1 MRLAYKHEMLF
12 VVGTMK
18 DSKSPPAPH
27 ERPRVHDLEIKDP
40 SLIFSS
46 IWEKLE
52 VEFGRENLRFP
63 KEFILLGGAPGSG
76 KGTQTQFIT
85 TTRGLTCEPVVVSA
99 LLDSEEARRIKA
111 AGGMVGD
118 KEVMGI
124 VFRHLLQPQY
134 RDGVILDGFPRTR
147 TQVECFKLL
156 VQKIGQ
162 LRAEFFDTPL
172 GMHFR
177 KPIVHIMVLFVD
189 ERTSVDRQL
198 MRGQEII
205 RHNEKVRETGV
216 GDEIELRPTDLSEE
230 AARHRYRV
238 FKEHTWDAL
247 QSLKEHFHYHF
258 VNANGPV
265 NEVEENILQEM
276 QYQSSLELDPRTFD
290 RMRRLPA
297 ASDIV
302 LRARQDLVRR
312 LDSYEYEHPAV
323 FEQVIELV
331 DKKIMPIV
339 MRHAISGHAIVNSED
354 PALDSPLALAMLI
367 DIFSERGF
375 HATVD
380 IQRQE
385 TPVSVD
391 LQTGAILIQPRKVY
405 RIHIHFRGSQIRRG

>member
-1 MRLAYKHEMLF
+1 L
-12 VVGTMK
+12 
-18 DSKSPPAPH
+18 
-27 ERPRVHDLEIKDP
+27 
-40 SLIFSS
+40 
-46 IWEKLE
+46 
-52 VEFGRENLRFP
+52 
-63 KEFILLGGAPGSG
+63 
-76 KGTQTQFIT
+76 
-85 TTRGLTCEPVVVSA
+85 
-99 LLDSEEARRIKA
+99 
-111 AGGMVGD
+111 
-118 KEVMGI
+118 
-124 VFRHLLQPQY
+124 
-134 RDGVILDGFPRTR
+134 
-147 TQVECFKLL
+147 
-156 VQKIGQ
+156 
-162 LRAEFFDTPL
+162 
-172 GMHFR
+172 
-177 KPIVHIMVLFVD
+177 
-189 ERTSVDRQL
+189 
-198 MRGQEII
+198 RGQEII
-205 RHNEKVRETGV
+205 RHNEKVRETGI
-216 GDEIELRPTDLSEE
+216 GSEFELRPTDLSEE

-265 NEVEENILQEM
+265 HEVEENILQEM

-297 ASDIV
+297 ASDII

-312 LDSYEYEHPAV
+312 LDSYEYEHPVV

-354 PALDSPLALAMLI
+354 PLLDSPLALAMLI

-391 LQTGAILIQPRKVY
+391 LKTGLIHIQPRKVY